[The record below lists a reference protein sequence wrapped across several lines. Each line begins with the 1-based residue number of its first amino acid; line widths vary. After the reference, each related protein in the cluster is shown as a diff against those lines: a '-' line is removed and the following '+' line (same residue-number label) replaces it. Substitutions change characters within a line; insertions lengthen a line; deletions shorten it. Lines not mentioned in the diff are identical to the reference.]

1 MEPVSGAWA
10 CMESGGRCWGQVVGT
25 HGVAIGLVSR
35 ASTVLGGGGSPGT
48 KAAQQQLLLVEKSQ
62 QCLTPWGVCG
72 NVGCWLLQWQ
82 KLTVSSTEQAA
93 GVHTNKHYGVLCS

>member
-35 ASTVLGGGGSPGT
+35 ASTVLGGW
-48 KAAQQQLLLVEKSQ
+48 Q
-62 QCLTPWGVCG
+62 PW
-72 NVGCWLLQWQ
+72 
-82 KLTVSSTEQAA
+82 
-93 GVHTNKHYGVLCS
+93 Y

>member
-35 ASTVLGGGGSPGT
+35 ASTVLGGAV
-48 KAAQQQLLLVEKSQ
+48 AALVLRQ
-62 QCLTPWGVCG
+62 H
-72 NVGCWLLQWQ
+72 N
-82 KLTVSSTEQAA
+82 SSFFF
-93 GVHTNKHYGVLCS
+93 

>member
-35 ASTVLGGGGSPGT
+35 ASTVLGGGW
-48 KAAQQQLLLVEKSQ
+48 Q
-62 QCLTPWGVCG
+62 PW
-72 NVGCWLLQWQ
+72 
-82 KLTVSSTEQAA
+82 
-93 GVHTNKHYGVLCS
+93 Y